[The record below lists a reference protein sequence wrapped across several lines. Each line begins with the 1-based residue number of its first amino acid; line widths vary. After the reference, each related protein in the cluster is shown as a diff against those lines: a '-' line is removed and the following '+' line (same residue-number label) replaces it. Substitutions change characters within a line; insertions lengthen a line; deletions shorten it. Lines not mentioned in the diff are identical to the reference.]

1 MNKPLCALIF
11 VVSLGWMPS
20 FAQSGDTAK
29 SASSESTSTQKP
41 ASAPASAEEP
51 AKQQYFFVLLKRPPN
66 APQMSREDGEKLQ
79 EEHMANI
86 RRLHLEQKLL
96 IAGPFMDDGVLR
108 GIFVLKAG
116 SLEEAKSWADSDP
129 AIKAGRL
136 QAEVH
141 GPWAIHPERIHETS
155 TPNTLEQYSLLLA
168 SQGDNWDPKS
178 PAFQDVLKRHLPY
191 LLSLMD
197 KNTLALAGPFL
208 DGGALKGAF
217 IYAVPLD
224 EAMKLEREDPM
235 VKAGNFK
242 IEGHPWATAKGVLAA
257 GQSLKHD

>member
-1 MNKPLCALIF
+1 MKKHLFALIVF
-11 VVSLGWMPS
+11 IMLAWIVS
-20 FAQSGDTAK
+20 FAQSGDK
-29 SASSESTSTQKP
+29 DKPASSDSTSAQKP
-41 ASAPASAEEP
+41 ASAPIPAEKP
-51 AKQQYFFVLLKRPPN
+51 AKQQYFFVLLKRPSNP
-66 APQMSREDGEKLQ
+66 PQLSKEDGEKLQ

-86 RRLHLEQKLL
+86 RRLHSEHKLV

-108 GIFVLKAG
+108 GIFVLQAG

-141 GPWAIHPERIHETS
+141 GPWAIRPERIHETS
-155 TPNTLEQYSLLLA
+155 TPNTLEQYSLLFA
-168 SQGDNWDPKS
+168 NQGDNWDPKS
-178 PAFQDVLKRHLPY
+178 AGFQDVVKSHVTY
-191 LLSLMD
+191 LTGLMD
-197 KNTLALAGPFL
+197 KNSLAVAGPFL
-208 DGGALKGAF
+208 DGGTLKGAF

-224 EAMKLEREDPM
+224 QALKLEQEDPM

-257 GQSLKHD
+257 GQPMQ